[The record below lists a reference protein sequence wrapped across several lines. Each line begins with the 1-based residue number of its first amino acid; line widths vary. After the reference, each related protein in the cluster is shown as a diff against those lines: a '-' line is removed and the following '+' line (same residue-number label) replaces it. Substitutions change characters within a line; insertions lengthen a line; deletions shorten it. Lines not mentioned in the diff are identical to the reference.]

1 MNAKANTIT
10 EESAAAEL
18 AAAAHEVFAAA
29 TGKPRS
35 EAAGI
40 VKRSSS
46 YFADPKTITR
56 REGFNPRFDFGEIDD
71 LMQSIKVNSILNPLR
86 VKRIPAGDERLANGF
101 VFELIDGDRRL
112 TAVEKL
118 LKGSFTLPEGVPVII
133 VDKAQTEIQDLVQ
146 MFVANEGKPFLPL
159 EEAAAYDRM
168 RKAGMSVKQI
178 CLAVGRKQMHVTEIL
193 ALANADESVKQAV
206 KDGKIGKTMAKQI
219 ATHARGDKAKQ
230 AELAAEAVA
239 AGKDKGKRRAVIRKV
254 DDSRRAKAAKKGKVL
269 KMRALSDEELSALG
283 AKIADRMPKLIM
295 DAAVMMH
302 KEHLDRWISKDDK
315 LAVAFTYGALQALKA
330 AAGLKVK
337 LEV

>member
-1 MNAKANTIT
+1 MTDAKNAPAVNEVASDLASAPEAAPKA
-10 EESAAAEL
+10 
-18 AAAAHEVFAAA
+18 
-29 TGKPRS
+29 RS
-35 EAAGI
+35 EASGI

-71 LMQSIKVNSILNPLR
+71 VMQSIKVNGILNPLR
-86 VKRIPAGDERLANGF
+86 VKRIVAGDERAAKGF

-118 LKGSFTLPEGVPVII
+118 LKAGVTLPDGVPVII

-178 CLAVGRKQMHVTEIL
+178 CQAVGRKQMHVTEIL

-239 AGKDKGKRRAVIRKV
+239 AGKDKGKRRALIRKV
-254 DDSRRAKAAKKGKVL
+254 DDSRRAKAAKKGKTL
-269 KMRALSDEELSALG
+269 KMRALSDAELSTLG
-283 AKIADRMPKLIM
+283 ASVAARLPKMIM
-295 DAAVMMH
+295 DAAVTMH
-302 KEHLDRWISKDDK
+302 EKHLDKWISQDDK

-330 AAGLKVK
+330 AAGVKVK

>member
-1 MNAKANTIT
+1 MTAKNTPTESTTNAPEAEVETIAPATKAR
-10 EESAAAEL
+10 A
-18 AAAAHEVFAAA
+18 
-29 TGKPRS
+29 

-40 VKRSSS
+40 VKRSNS
-46 YFADPKTITR
+46 YYADPKMITR

-71 LMQSIKVNSILNPLR
+71 LMASIKANGILNPLR
-86 VKRIPAGDERLANGF
+86 VKRIPAGDERLAKGF

-112 TAVEKL
+112 TATEKL
-118 LKGSFTLPEGVPVII
+118 IKAGHPFPDGVGVII
-133 VDKAQTEIQDLVQ
+133 VDKAQTEIEDLVQ

-168 RKAGMSVKQI
+168 RKAGMSVKKI

-239 AGKDKGKRRAVIRKV
+239 AGKDKGKRRALVRKV
-254 DDSRRAKAAKKGKVL
+254 DDSRRAKAAKKGKTL
-269 KMRALSDEELSALG
+269 KMRALSDDELSALG
-283 AKIADRMPKLIM
+283 EAIAARLPKLIM
-295 DAAVMMH
+295 DAKVTMH
-302 KEHLDRWISKDDK
+302 EKRLDKWIAQDDK
-315 LAVAFTYGALQALKA
+315 LALAFTYGTLQAMKA
-330 AAGLKVK
+330 AAGINVK